1 MDISKLIEKIDEGCL
16 QEILGESLIIIN
28 GLSDVAVTIPKLKES
43 LINVYGLEGILIENL
58 VFSKIVPKLSKEE
71 VIEIC
76 NSLSLKYDKN
86 RPWITLEKTKLNDI
100 QKSKLCSFFGLE
112 YEPKLKESI
121 DTITDTFPEYS
132 MFLHQIVA
140 LNKVKVILFENKQSK
155 VLLHMPTG
163 SGKTRTSMNLIC
175 EFLRDDLEKTVIWFA
190 NTEELCK
197 QASDEFDKAW
207 TKLGNRKIQK
217 QNIWGGNK
225 YDPSK
230 KNCFV
235 IFSLQTFINLYSL
248 KSEIATSLST
258 ECGLVIMDEAHMSI
272 APKYQLAINIVLF
285 NGAKLLGLSATPGRT
300 WNNPEEDYK
309 LSNYFE
315 KQKVTLKIEGYENP
329 VEYLVNE
336 GYLARTNN
344 SPLLYNGGISPT
356 EQDLEY
362 LKEELQLSKS
372 FLDRLSIDSAR
383 NILICSKVKS
393 LTNKHNRIIVFAM
406 NVKHSNV
413 LALAL
418 SAFGIEVYSISSETD
433 NQVRKNAIKRFKSDE
448 DKPIILCNY
457 GVLTTGFD
465 APKTSC
471 AVITRPTDS
480 LVLYSQMVGRVIRG
494 PKAGGNKE
502 AEIVT
507 VVDTNLPGFD
517 KVSEA
522 FFNWEDVW

>member
-1 MDISKLIEKIDEGCL
+1 MEISKLIERIDEGCL
-16 QEILGESLIIIN
+16 QEILGDSLTIIS
-28 GLSDVAVTIPKLKES
+28 GLSDGKVTISKLKDAI
-43 LINVYGLEGILIENL
+43 INVYGYEGILTEAL
-58 VFSKIVPKLSKEE
+58 VFNKIIPLLSKAEAA
-71 VIEIC
+71 EIC
-76 NSLSLKYDKN
+76 KTLSLKFGESN
-86 RPWITLEKTKLNDI
+86 PWFTLENTKLNDI
-100 QKSKLCSFFGLE
+100 QKNKLCFLFGLD
-112 YEPKLKESI
+112 YQPIVRESI
-121 DTITDTFPEYS
+121 DNITVTIPEYS
-132 MFLHQIVA
+132 LFIHQIVA
-140 LNKVKVILFENKQSK
+140 LNKVKSILFDNNNPKI
-155 VLLHMPTG
+155 LLHMPTG
-163 SGKTRTSMNLIC
+163 SGKTRTSMHLIC
-175 EFLRDDLEKTVIWFA
+175 EFLRDNLEKTIIWFA

-207 TKLGNRKIQK
+207 SKLGNRKIQK
-217 QNIWGGNK
+217 QNIWGGNQ
-225 YDPSK
+225 YDTSR

-248 KSEIATSLST
+248 KSEIATNLSN

-272 APKYQLAINIVLF
+272 APKYKLAIDILLF

-300 WNNPEEDYK
+300 WNKPEEDNR
-309 LSNYFE
+309 LSNYFN
-315 KQKVTLKIEGYENP
+315 KQKVTLKIAGYENP

-336 GYLARTNN
+336 GYLAKTNN
-344 SPLLYNGGISPT
+344 NPLLYNGGISPSK
-356 EQDLEY
+356 QDLEY

-383 NILICSKVKS
+383 NILICSKIKS

-413 LALAL
+413 IALAL
-418 SAFGIEVYSISSETD
+418 SAFGLEVYSISSDTD

-494 PKAGGNKE
+494 PKAGGNEE

-517 KVSEA
+517 KV
-522 FFNWEDVW
+522 